1 MTDNDFKYMLQD
13 IYRLYF
19 GVKSSYRELLE
30 NEDTYTRFK
39 AVCRQ
44 YLIKEVDPET
54 TLESHLYYLTP
65 DQQAAEVYAGLGAR
79 VKLSV
84 PTVQKGL
91 FGKEQRIYKE
101 EIWSVEELMA
111 LSAHQKQFRGIV
123 LSELQISK
131 RKLREFVI

>member
-65 DQQAAEVYAGLGAR
+65 DQRAAEVYAGLGAR
-79 VKLSV
+79 VKLNV
-84 PTVQKGL
+84 PSVQKGL

-101 EIWSVEELMA
+101 EIWSIEELMA